1 MSENN
6 KEKWR
11 DLGVRDKLSYSTA
24 IGLIVSGIVMGFLSF
39 FLNEY
44 NIETGVLIYIAQ
56 CFVVGGSLLGAS
68 VYFRSKWVEFNT
80 QAKQDIRRDIEE
92 ELNRRDNNAKQS

>member
-1 MSENN
+1 MSDNN

-11 DLGVRDKLSYSTA
+11 DLGIRDKLSYSTA

-39 FLNEY
+39 FLHEY

-68 VYFRSKWVEFNT
+68 VYFRSKWLEFNT
-80 QAKQDIRRDIEE
+80 QAKHDIRRDIEE
-92 ELNRRDNNAKQS
+92 EVHRAMGDAKEN